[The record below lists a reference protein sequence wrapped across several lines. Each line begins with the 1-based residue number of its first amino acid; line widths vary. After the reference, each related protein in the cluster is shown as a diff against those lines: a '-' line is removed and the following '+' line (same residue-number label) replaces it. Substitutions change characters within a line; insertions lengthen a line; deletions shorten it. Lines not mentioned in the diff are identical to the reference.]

1 MKQLMIRGIVGKRSL
16 SNYKTGSKLLSAEE
30 LDKYVKRL
38 TLGKRA
44 DLEED
49 NEEDDAD
56 LKKKK
61 FASYR
66 WRPSYE
72 IEDTK
77 PQVQLVMTNLLKY
90 LVPDPDTADIS

>member
-1 MKQLMIRGIVGKRSL
+1 MTHLREFDIDSFMKQLMIRGIVGKRSL

-38 TLGKRA
+38 TFGKRA
-44 DLEED
+44 ENGEDDADLVED

-66 WRPSYE
+66 WRPSYG
-72 IEDTK
+72 T
-77 PQVQLVMTNLLKY
+77 
-90 LVPDPDTADIS
+90 